1 MALQLDLKA
10 RTTPSPS
17 KEVVYKGNPC
27 EFLIYPPQKFICSIC
42 THLATDPHL
51 TACCGHEFCEDCL
64 KKWEKMSPTLSCPHC
79 RESNYV
85 HILDKQAK
93 REIEELRVA
102 CPKRAQGCTWEGELG
117 VVKSHTKDCSFTP
130 VKCHQCSS
138 DVQRKNLQQHLA
150 RDCPL
155 RESTCTYCGR
165 TDTHFRVI
173 SLTHLSQCP
182 GYPMDCPNHCGA
194 KGIKRSDVL
203 THRGNCP
210 NEEIECPLKGSGCT
224 AKMLRRDLEMHAQSS
239 QGTHLMQ
246 LMLAFQEMQEHL
258 KQQSKELKELRMFR
272 ASTEATMTGIASG
285 LDQLL
290 DTSLTTQVAP
300 LRSIR
305 SLINNKPL
313 LLDSEHREL
322 TLTLP
327 NYSHF
332 EKNTNPKWE
341 SQPFY
346 VQGGYKMSLNI
357 FSSTAKDIG
366 AELRLWPG
374 EFDSELQWP
383 CSIKF
388 SYLYL
393 SALKSESTATVTPDS
408 VSQHCLGVDGQRC
421 APSVRSSHAVLRQ
434 LVWHAP
440 KFMTLLPP
448 YPSAI
453 RKMYLHNDCLVFK
466 LVWDEK
472 AKDGA
477 SSHVFNVSSLHH
489 NLPQPGLTKAS
500 PATETASQG
509 SQERP
514 QVLFAFASP
523 TQKPEGVNVFRR
535 ARRRKS

>member
-1 MALQLDLKA
+1 MTLQLNIKA
-10 RTTPSPS
+10 RSTPSPS

-27 EFLIYPPQKFICSIC
+27 EFLVDPPQKYICSIC
-42 THLATDPHL
+42 THLARDPHL

-64 KKWEKMSPTLSCPHC
+64 QKWEKTSSAVSCPHC

-93 REIEELRVA
+93 REIEEMKVA

-117 VVKSHTKDCSFTP
+117 TVKSHVKDCSFSS

-138 DVQRKNLQQHLA
+138 DVPRKDLQHHLTQ
-150 RDCPL
+150 DCPL

-165 TDTHFRVI
+165 TDTHLQVI

-203 THRGNCP
+203 AHRGNCP
-210 NEEIECPLKGSGCT
+210 NEEIECLLKDSGCT
-224 AKMLRRDLEMHAQSS
+224 AKMLRRDLEMHVQSN

-246 LMLAFQEMQEHL
+246 LMLAFQKSQEHL
-258 KQQSKELKELRMFR
+258 KQQNEELKELRMFR
-272 ASTEATMTGIASG
+272 ASTEATMAGIASG

-300 LRSIR
+300 LRSIQA
-305 SLINNKPL
+305 LIHSEPL
-313 LLDSEHREL
+313 LLNSEHREL

-332 EKNTNPKWE
+332 EKKTNLKWE

-346 VQGGYKMSLNI
+346 VQRGYKMSLCI

-366 AELRLWPG
+366 VELRLWPG
-374 EFDSELQWP
+374 EFDSELKWP
-383 CSIKF
+383 CNIKF

-393 SALKSESTATVTPDS
+393 SVVKSESATTVTPDT
-408 VSQHCLGVDGQRC
+408 VKQHCLGVDGQRYV
-421 APSVRSSHAVLRQ
+421 PSVRSNTAVQRQ

-448 YPSAI
+448 FPSAI

-466 LVWDEK
+466 LEWNER
-472 AKDGA
+472 AKDEA
-477 SSHVFNVSSLHH
+477 SSCKFDVSGLRH
-489 NLPQPGLTKAS
+489 NLPQPGLTKGLRT
-500 PATETASQG
+500 TETTAQS
-509 SQERP
+509 SQERM
-514 QVLFAFASP
+514 QVSFAFTSP
-523 TQKPEGVNVFRR
+523 TQTTGNVTMFRR
-535 ARRRKS
+535 SRRRKS